1 MSTLAEISKQVNR
14 QLNGIRQAF
23 RGVLTRVNSTGAAQA
38 VQAEALNGEPLQ
50 DVELFQQ
57 YGLTSNPPAGT
68 AAIMLPLNGKTSHS
82 IVIATEH
89 GQYRLQGLKSGEV
102 AIYTDEKAKI
112 VLKRGRIIEIDCDI
126 YRVNCLSFEVNASDK
141 ADFNTPMLTA
151 SEQMTAKAKITGQG
165 GMAISGGNGGVSATI
180 DGTLKA
186 TQDIVAGT
194 VSVQKH
200 IHNGDSGGTTSP
212 PKQ

>member
-38 VQAEALNGEPLQ
+38 VQAEALNNEPLQ
-50 DVELFQQ
+50 DVEYFQH

-68 AAIMLPLNGKTSHS
+68 AAIMLPLNGKTSYS

-102 AIYTDEKAKI
+102 AIYTDEEAKI
-112 VLKRGRIIEIDCDI
+112 VLKRGRIIEVDCDI

-141 ADFNTPMLTA
+141 TDFNTPMLTT